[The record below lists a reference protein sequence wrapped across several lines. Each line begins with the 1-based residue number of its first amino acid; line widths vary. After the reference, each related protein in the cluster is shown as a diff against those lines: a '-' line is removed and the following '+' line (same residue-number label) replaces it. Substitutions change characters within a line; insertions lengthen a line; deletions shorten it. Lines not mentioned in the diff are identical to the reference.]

1 MKVTKSKTDYII
13 TFITEFLLLLA
24 GLLVY
29 RFANVNFN
37 NEGFAEYALFRRTL
51 SFVQPILLLGLG
63 VGLPRFVSISESR
76 SNNQEASTYFISAT
90 FILTSVLIIIS
101 PILLIFK
108 QEFAWLLFGEIAYS
122 TFIPPLTVLIIGICF
137 HSLAYSYLR
146 GKLLMLHANSLQI
159 INLGFILTSSF
170 FISNSIVEVIYFTGI
185 GWLSFSIIFL
195 IPFWFKA
202 KGIKKLYVKKVR
214 ELLKY
219 GIQRVPGDI
228 GLAAM
233 LTVPVITTAHFSG
246 IEAAGYL
253 AFGISLL
260 NMAGAVFSPISLILL
275 PQSSAL
281 FANKQFGL
289 LKQKTIKIL
298 IITLIVSG
306 IGLIVFELFAKEILE
321 IYLEDISPSLIQTCM
336 ILISGCIGYCLYISL
351 RSVLDACYIKAVNTK
366 NLVIVILLYIILEAV
381 NYLVFNNNITFHLL
395 IISIS
400 FNLLGLLTLIEV
412 FILFRKNNQ
421 NRGKN

>member
-1 MKVTKSKTDYII
+1 MKRLKVTKSKTDYTI
-13 TFITEFLLLLA
+13 TFITEFLLLCA

-29 RFANVNFN
+29 RFANINFN

-63 VGLPRFVSISESR
+63 VGLPRFVSISESK
-76 SNNQEASTYFISAT
+76 SNKREASTYFISAT
-90 FILTSVLIIIS
+90 FILTSVLIIVS
-101 PILLIFK
+101 PLILIFK
-108 QEFAWLLFGEIAYS
+108 KEFAWLLFGGSEYS
-122 TFIPPLTVLIIGICF
+122 TFIPPLLVLIIGICF

-159 INLGFILTSSF
+159 INLGLILISSF
-170 FISNSIVEVIYFTGI
+170 FICKSIIEVIYFTGI
-185 GWLSFSIIFL
+185 GWILFSIIFL
-195 IPFWFKA
+195 FPFWFTA
-202 KGIKKLYVKKVR
+202 NGIKKLYFQKIR

-260 NMAGAVFSPISLILL
+260 NMSGAVFSPISLILL

-281 FANKQFGL
+281 FANKQFEL
-289 LKQKTIKIL
+289 LKK
-298 IITLIVSG
+298 
-306 IGLIVFELFAKEILE
+306 
-321 IYLEDISPSLIQTCM
+321 
-336 ILISGCIGYCLYISL
+336 
-351 RSVLDACYIKAVNTK
+351 
-366 NLVIVILLYIILEAV
+366 
-381 NYLVFNNNITFHLL
+381 
-395 IISIS
+395 
-400 FNLLGLLTLIEV
+400 
-412 FILFRKNNQ
+412 KNN
-421 NRGKN
+421 

>member
-1 MKVTKSKTDYII
+1 MKVTKSKIDYII
-13 TFITEFLLLLA
+13 TFITEFLLLCA

-63 VGLPRFVSISESR
+63 VGLPRFVSISESK
-76 SNNQEASTYFISAT
+76 SNNREASTYFISAT
-90 FILTSVLIIIS
+90 FILTSVLIIIT

-108 QEFAWLLFGEIAYS
+108 QEFAWLLFGENKYS
-122 TFIPPLTVLIIGICF
+122 NFIPPLLVLIIGICF

-159 INLGFILTSSF
+159 INLGFILTLSF
-170 FISNSIVEVIYFTGI
+170 FISNSIIEVIYFTGF
-185 GWLSFSIIFL
+185 GWMFFSLAFL

-202 KGIKKLYVKKVR
+202 KGIKELYIKKVR

-233 LTVPVITTAHFSG
+233 LTIPVLTTAHFSG

-275 PQSSAL
+275 PQASAL

-289 LKQKTIKIL
+289 LRQKTIKIL

-306 IGLIVFELFAKEILE
+306 IGLIVFELFAKGILE
-321 IYLEDISPSLIQTCM
+321 IYLSEINSSLIQTCM
-336 ILISGCIGYCLYISL
+336 ILISGCVGYCIYISL
-351 RSVLDACYIKAVNTK
+351 RSVLDACYIKAINTK
-366 NLVIVILLYIILEAV
+366 NLIIVILLYLIFETI
-381 NYLVFNNNITFHLL
+381 NYLIFNNNITIHLV

-421 NRGKN
+421 NRAEN